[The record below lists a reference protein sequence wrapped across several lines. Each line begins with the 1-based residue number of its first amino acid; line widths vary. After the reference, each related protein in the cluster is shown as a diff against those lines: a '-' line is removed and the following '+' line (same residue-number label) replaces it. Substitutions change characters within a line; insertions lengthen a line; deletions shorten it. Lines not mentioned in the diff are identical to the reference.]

1 MNVYQND
8 EHVQFMDNTPEIIT
22 SELPSKDV
30 VEYQVNTSMPED
42 NLLHESER
50 GDGRKLLLVEDN
62 NELLHILQQLF
73 EPFYQVYLANNG
85 KEGLSLAYEYKPDL
99 IISDIMM
106 PEMSGTEM
114 CLQIKITL
122 ICAIF
127 QLFC

>member
-50 GDGRKLLLVEDN
+50 GMDVSFFSRR
-62 NELLHILQQLF
+62 
-73 EPFYQVYLANNG
+73 
-85 KEGLSLAYEYKPDL
+85 
-99 IISDIMM
+99 
-106 PEMSGTEM
+106 
-114 CLQIKITL
+114 
-122 ICAIF
+122 
-127 QLFC
+127 